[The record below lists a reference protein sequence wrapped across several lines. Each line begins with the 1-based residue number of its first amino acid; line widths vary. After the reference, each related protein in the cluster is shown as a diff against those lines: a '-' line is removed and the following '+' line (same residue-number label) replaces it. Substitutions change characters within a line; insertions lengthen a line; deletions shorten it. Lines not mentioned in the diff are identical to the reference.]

1 MDQRKKGEK
10 KPPKKKMLG
19 MFNPETIHTGSKATD
34 PGVLM
39 AQANKA
45 KQDSVLSVY
54 KKKAQANRA
63 AGVQMAQANN
73 AISFSSKI
81 IEKFNPKKQAIKS
94 VVKNA
99 IGL

>member
-39 AQANKA
+39 
-45 KQDSVLSVY
+45 
-54 KKKAQANRA
+54 AQANRA